1 MPQVLRSAVSYGC
14 SSVDAQRWWT
24 IGLLYAEDTVQF
36 LLSAVS
42 RHISDCIASGVNR
55 QKDLVA
61 ISSQRDACLTE
72 DRCRLS
78 ECDQD

>member
-1 MPQVLRSAVSYGC
+1 MSCLK
-14 SSVDAQRWWT
+14 SSVQQCPMGAHQWMPRDG
-24 IGLLYAEDTVQF
+24 GLLYADDTVQF
-36 LLSAVS
+36 LLSAVL